1 MTIDRIMAL
10 LAFAAFAAFAGIVGF
25 SVKRVDL
32 IIVLAIVVALVV
44 YDLWLQLAAA
54 IAARPRRRFCS

>member
-44 YDLWLQLAAA
+44 YDLRLQLGS
-54 IAARPRRRFCS
+54 RRR